1 MSELKKRGRPK
12 KADTISNSSDFDTNQ
27 SQYNGEQIDINQ
39 QQRDRELRDI
49 QQRDREIRDAE
60 LRMRSQQQKPQTP
73 IDNDDDLKSFL
84 KNKNKMSDSKESA
97 FNSDSSID
105 EQTLREIEDFESQD
119 GLNDIPTE
127 EFNPLNEPVMERT
140 YTGGMVNNGIPN
152 FSNIPSQR
160 IIEEP
165 NYRSTGNAN
174 KLDVDKDL
182 MTPNND
188 IPSDNGNEN
197 GGGGGRGKNNS
208 GNSNSGNNNSNNSNN
223 NSNSSNSNSS
233 DSTNSANSDK
243 GENTKE
249 LSPKEKREAV
259 EGTADA
265 ILLAYKNYIPL
276 PFIYFAQ
283 YDGKKLEKLHDDD
296 EINLETEVKRDGTT
310 FREHTK
316 IFNEKVETTFEVT
329 DAEVDALREPLI
341 DVLAEKEIAFTPSQR
356 LMFVAGQFIVTKV
369 MLCVKLIR
377 EKKNDIDE
385 MKSIH
390 KEKMDAMREQFRRD
404 DEKDEKERENRK
416 KRKAESTVKQEKEKE
431 KEKEDTDEDEN
442 DLEIT
447 DANIVS
453 EVKTTSEKMET
464 TTDMPSLDDALEVEQ
479 LDDDTNDIPD

>member
-1 MSELKKRGRPK
+1 MSEPKKRGRPK
-12 KADTISNSSDFDTNQ
+12 KADTISNSSDTNQ
-27 SQYNGEQIDINQ
+27 PQSNGEQIDINQ

-49 QQRDREIRDAE
+49 QQRDAE
-60 LRMRSQQQKPQTP
+60 LRMRNQQQKPQTP

-197 GGGGGRGKNNS
+197 GGGRGKNNS
-208 GNSNSGNNNSNNSNN
+208 GNSNSGNNNSNSNN
-223 NSNSSNSNSS
+223 NSSNNSSNSNSS

-283 YDGKKLEKLHDDD
+283 YNGKTLEKLHDDD

-416 KRKAESTVKQEKEKE
+416 KRKAESVKQEKEKE
-431 KEKEDTDEDEN
+431 KEKEREEEED
-442 DLEIT
+442 DDRVIT

-464 TTDMPSLDDALEVEQ
+464 TTEMPSLDDALEVEQ
-479 LDDDTNDIPD
+479 LDDDTNDIPE

>member
-12 KADTISNSSDFDTNQ
+12 KADTISNSSDFDNNQ
-27 SQYNGEQIDINQ
+27 PQSNREQIDNQ

-60 LRMRSQQQKPQTP
+60 FRMRNQQQKPQTP

-152 FSNIPSQR
+152 FSNSPSQR

-188 IPSDNGNEN
+188 IPSDNGNGN
-197 GGGGGRGKNNS
+197 GGGRGKNNS
-208 GNSNSGNNNSNNSNN
+208 GNSNSGNSSNGNNNSNNNFNN

-233 DSTNSANSDK
+233 DSTNSTNSDK

-283 YDGKKLEKLHDDD
+283 YNGKTLEKLHDDD
-296 EINLETEVKRDGTT
+296 ELNLETEVKRDGTT

-404 DEKDEKERENRK
+404 DEKEERENRK
-416 KRKAESTVKQEKEKE
+416 KRKSESVKQEKEKE
-431 KEKEDTDEDEN
+431 KEKEKEEEEEED
-442 DLEIT
+442 DDIAIT
-447 DANIVS
+447 DAKIVS
-453 EVKTTSEKMET
+453 EVKTSEIET
-464 TTDMPSLDDALEVEQ
+464 MPSLDDALDVELLDEVE
-479 LDDDTNDIPD
+479 DTNDIPE